1 MKKIFKY
8 LSIVLIGGTFVTSCE
23 TAELDLT
30 ENPNALTPAQADPNF
45 YLNEVQVKA
54 AFVVEEF
61 GEIGSEV
68 TRIEQMASRNYQN
81 AYSAASWDVEWEDAY
96 QEVIKN
102 ARDMNVLAEEA
113 GLTHHIAIG
122 QVLEAYMIT
131 LLVDYFGDV
140 PYSQAIGA
148 PDNLNPGPDAGADI
162 YAAALSLLDQAI
174 ANFNSTPSAEP
185 AIDFYYDGDWD
196 KWIKAAN
203 TLKARLYINT
213 GNTSAFNAI
222 IASGN
227 YIADTADDFQFQW
240 ATNQV
245 QPDTRHPYYGDTY
258 TSQGIQA
265 EYKSIWLMN
274 MMDMSDDPRLRYYFF
289 RQSETVPGA
298 DGTDPNE
305 ETLDCSLQTAPGHYA
320 AGGYPFCVLPNGYW
334 GRNHG
339 NQQGIP
345 PDGFLRV
352 GGGVYPIGGNFDDS
366 RFGEIALG
374 GGGAGAGITPYIL
387 ASWVEFWQAEVAMLG
402 SPAAGKPFI
411 LDGLAASIAKV
422 QTFGALDPDA
432 DLSTAPTTA
441 DVDAYVASVDA
452 AFDAADDEGKWNIM
466 AEQFFIALYGNGHD
480 AYNFYRRRGYPTDIE
495 PNLEPDP
502 GGFIRSFFYPA
513 NAANTNSGLT
523 QKSGVSVQVFWDTN
537 SASPGFP
544 AGN

>member
-30 ENPNALTPAQADPNF
+30 DDPNALTPAQADPNF
-45 YLNEVQVKA
+45 YLNEVQTKA
-54 AFVVEEF
+54 AEVVEEF

-122 QVLEAYMIT
+122 QVIEAYMIT

-148 PDNLNPGPDAGADI
+148 PENLNPAPDAGADI
-162 YAAALSLLDQAI
+162 YAAALALLDQAI
-174 ANFNSTPSAEP
+174 ANFNSTASAEP

-213 GNTSAFNAI
+213 GNISAFNAI

-227 YIADTADDFQFQW
+227 YISDSADDFQFQW

-258 TSQGIQA
+258 TAQGIQN

-305 ETLDCSLQTAPGHYA
+305 ETLDCSLQTGPQHYIS
-320 AGGYPFCVLPNGYW
+320 GGYPFCVLPNGFW

-374 GGGAGAGITPYIL
+374 GGGGGAGITPYIL
-387 ASWVEFWQAEVAMLG
+387 SSWVEFWQAEVAMLG
-402 SPAAGKPFI
+402 SPAAGKQFV
-411 LDGLAASIAKV
+411 LDGIATSIAKV
-422 QTFGALDPDA
+422 QTFGSLDPEA
-432 DLSTAPTTA
+432 DLSTAPTMA
-441 DVDAYVASVDA
+441 DVDAYIATVDA
-452 AFDAADDEGKWNIM
+452 DFDAADDEGKWNIM

-537 SASPGFP
+537 PASPGFP
-544 AGN
+544 VGN